1 MSRLPCR
8 SDEPLVWIAFSGR
21 ADLAWQRLLRPGFRH
36 CFAALVDAQ
45 GWTVVDP
52 LAGRI
57 VVERLAVAPDFD
69 LPEFWRRA
77 GFRVLGPFRPA
88 PPRRRLLSLLA
99 PVTCV
104 TVCLRLLGRDDAF
117 VFTPR
122 ALYHRLARQL
132 AGADRKKVLTCRS
145 PSA

>member
-21 ADLAWQRLLRPGFRH
+21 ADLSWQRLLSPGFRH
-36 CFAALVDAQ
+36 CFAALADAQ

-52 LAGRI
+52 LAGRV

-69 LPEFWRRA
+69 LPGFWRRA
-77 GFRVLGPFRPA
+77 GFRVLGPFSPA
-88 PPRRRLLSLLA
+88 PPRPRLISLLA

-104 TVCLRLLGRDDAF
+104 TVCLRLLGRGDAF

-122 ALYHRLARQL
+122 ALYHRLVRQL
-132 AGADRKKVLTCRS
+132 VAMDRKKILTNLS